1 MKNPI
6 IRGMKFPRLQLGVL
20 ATILL
25 AVAGTP
31 PASAQLPI
39 VNEPPMLGYHTAYMN
54 RKYQFGMTGSGEIS
68 VRLVDSKGQLATS
81 PFIVR
86 ITIGIEEVLPDGKT
100 VLRQIKP
107 ETLESAQSPNGNF
120 EKTVIS
126 GKVSGDAVFEATME
140 QNRGVITMGGRVT
153 DPGPLVKNPLRFTA
167 RMNFPA
173 AYPYDLKGDKQ
184 NDKKAVKLFEKKIES
199 DLLELKWT
207 DWKKKK
213 LNFAEIVDASTADI
227 NGPGIAEVEI
237 ETGACAGK
245 KYLITAS
252 PNSAMKLWSAKPAP
266 LHLGFSLHW
275 SPDPAKDPDGKARIG
290 IDLK

>member
-1 MKNPI
+1 MKNPNALH
-6 IRGMKFPRLQLGVL
+6 MKYPKLQSGVL

-25 AVAGTP
+25 ALAGTP
-31 PASAQLPI
+31 PASAELPI
-39 VNEPPMLGYHTAYMN
+39 VNEQPMLGYHSAYMN
-54 RKYQFGMTGSGEIS
+54 RKYQFGMTGTGEIS

-100 VLRQIKP
+100 LLRQIKP
-107 ETLESAQSPNGNF
+107 ETLESAQGPNGNF
-120 EKTVIS
+120 EKTVVT
-126 GKVSGDAVFEATME
+126 GKVSGDAVFEVTME
-140 QNRGVITMGGRVT
+140 QNRGVITMGGRVA

-184 NDKKAVKLFEKKIES
+184 NDKKAVKLFEEKIES
-199 DLLELKWT
+199 DLLQLKWT
-207 DWKKKK
+207 DGKKKK
-213 LNFAEIVDASTADI
+213 LNFAEVVDASTADI

-237 ETGACAGK
+237 ETAACAGK

-252 PNSAMKLWSAKPAP
+252 SNSMMKLWNAKPAP

-275 SPDPAKDPDGKARIG
+275 SPDPAKDSDGKARLG
-290 IDLK
+290 IDMK